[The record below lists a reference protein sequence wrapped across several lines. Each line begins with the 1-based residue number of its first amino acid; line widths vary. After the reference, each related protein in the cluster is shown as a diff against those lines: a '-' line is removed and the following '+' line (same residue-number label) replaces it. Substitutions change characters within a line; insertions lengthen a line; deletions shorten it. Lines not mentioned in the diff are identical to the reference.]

1 MGSLQQLHVKV
12 KQRNKANSYH
22 GKLNYSLVTFLVII
36 KHLKMNSSTISTNFK
51 TIKFHHQDFTEK
63 NQEPTVT
70 RWSSATVPYYFCRRY
85 GDGTTRDCD
94 KPVLTAAHSVTI
106 P

>member
-12 KQRNKANSYH
+12 KQRNRANNYH
-22 GKLNYSLVTFLVII
+22 VKLNYSLVTSVIVI

-51 TIKFHHQDFTEK
+51 TIKFHHQDFTNK
-63 NQEPTVT
+63 IQEPTVT

-94 KPVLTAAHSVTI
+94 KPVSIAARAVTI